1 MLQNKQHIF
10 FWRGHVEKKVKNIHF
25 FFKKQGTQQ
34 FPKGNQFCVS
44 VILHLNTNRES
55 VSITAKGGIH
65 IFQVSVNLNVLEH
78 YYQKMSYFFSSDFFS
93 MSLKRRPFNLS
104 SQPTPAPFIFQISV
118 PWMTKM
124 EKIQYI
130 ETVHQALSPGSKTS
144 TLVSEWGC
152 TGWRKPFPS
161 CCCYPSLRRGSCFL
175 SISYSVQSIWL
186 LFPHLF

>member
-78 YYQKMSYFFSSDFFS
+78 YYQKMSYFFFLRLFQYVFETQALQSEFS
-93 MSLKRRPFNLS
+93 TNTCSFHISNLS
-104 SQPTPAPFIFQISV
+104 P
-118 PWMTKM
+118 MNDKDG
-124 EKIQYI
+124 EN
-130 ETVHQALSPGSKTS
+130 
-144 TLVSEWGC
+144 
-152 TGWRKPFPS
+152 
-161 CCCYPSLRRGSCFL
+161 
-175 SISYSVQSIWL
+175 SIYRNSSSGTIPRQQD
-186 LFPHLF
+186 